1 MTCSI
6 LSPIRAIRYALV
18 LIALTLPLFV
28 TRPASAGTLMFQSE
42 LTTTGLGTF
51 NYEGGT
57 VAVDTD
63 GGTALVAARGYNNF
77 TGRVTVFARSG
88 GAWSAQATLA
98 PADLTAGD
106 AFGTSVAI
114 SGDGNTALV
123 GALYKASRSGVVY
136 VFGRSGTIWVQSA
149 VLTAPTPT
157 PGDAFGT
164 SVALSGD
171 GSTAAIGIPNRA
183 VGFNNAVGAVAIF
196 TRTGNGNGPFVAGPV
211 VTPGDGAAYDNFGAT
226 LAVNADGGTIAIGAA
241 AKANNAGAVYLFVRN
256 GSAYTGA
263 ALPFFP
269 AAGDYFG
276 ASIAVSA
283 TGGTVLV
290 GAPHTTV
297 NAKSNA
303 GAAYLF
309 TGSGTTYTAGPML
322 IAADGQSAD
331 QFGFAVAISGNPAF
345 TDDAALI
352 AISAPY
358 RNSNVGAVYTLTHG
372 SGTTYT
378 PSQTFEGMYV
388 SGGTQFTFGVGLAL
402 NADGTTAIFGAP
414 GKSTS
419 TGTAYVYVSL
429 TASPTVVAISPASG
443 PLIGGTP
450 VTITGTNFIGG
461 ATVAFGGGA
470 ATNVT
475 RLSATR
481 ITAIVPQS
489 TTSAVVDVVFTN
501 GDGRTFTLTRG
512 YEYVTT
518 QPVPPHVVRATV
530 SGMTPRPTPPQHIPA
545 PTEGAM
551 TPTPLPAPIRH

>member
-1 MTCSI
+1 MTRSI
-6 LSPIRAIRYALV
+6 LSPIRAIRCVLV
-18 LIALTLPLFV
+18 LVALTLPLFA

-42 LTTTGLGTF
+42 LTTTGLGAF
-51 NYEGGT
+51 NYEGGA
-57 VAVDTD
+57 VAVDAD
-63 GGTALVAARGYNNF
+63 GGMALVAARGYNNF

-88 GAWSAQATLA
+88 GTWSVQATLA

-106 AFGTSVAI
+106 AFGASVAI

-136 VFGRSGTIWVQSA
+136 VFGRSGTTWAQSA

-171 GSTAAIGIPNRA
+171 GSTAAIGVPNRA

-196 TRTGNGNGPFVAGPV
+196 TRTGNNSFVAGPV
-211 VTPGDGAAYDNFGAT
+211 VTPGDGAAYDNFGVA

-241 AKANNAGAVYLFVRN
+241 AKANNAGAVYLFARN
-256 GSAYTGA
+256 GSAYTGT
-263 ALPFFP
+263 ALPFSP

-309 TGSGTTYTAGPML
+309 TGSGTAYTAGPML
-322 IAADGQSAD
+322 IAPDGQSAD
-331 QFGFAVAISGNPAF
+331 QFGFAVAIGGNLAL

-378 PSQTFEGMYV
+378 PSQTFTGMYV
-388 SGGTQFTFGVGLAL
+388 SNGTQSTFGVGFAL

-419 TGTAYVYVSL
+419 TGTAYAYVSPG
-429 TASPTVVAISPASG
+429 ASPTIVAISPASG
-443 PLIGGTP
+443 PLTGGTT

-461 ATVAFGGGA
+461 ARVAFGGVA

-475 RLSATR
+475 RLSATQ
-481 ITAIVPQS
+481 ITAIVPRS
-489 TTSAVVDVVFTN
+489 TTSAVVDIVFTN
-501 GDGRTFTLTRG
+501 GDGKTFTLTRG

-518 QPVPPHVVRATV
+518 QPVLPHVVRATV
-530 SGMTPRPTPPQHIPA
+530 SGMTPHPTPPQHIPA